1 MWRSA
6 FVPVVLLRFLKR
18 FTSGRVTISETSDTT
33 RNTADWIVMSLVNI
47 VVMAAQTEP
56 RTNHI
61 DTSCVV
67 KPSQS
72 NINIAKP
79 IHTIGIYCS
88 IELSPSFSH
97 NFNTILYISQT
108 ILCVFY
114 RTFSSFKAVRLILCF
129 EVYLY
134 SIQALKRRLFR
145 ASLPQMF
152 YPTLL

>member
-18 FTSGRVTISETSDTT
+18 FTSSRVTISETSDTT

-72 NINIAKP
+72 NMNIAKP

-88 IELSPSFSH
+88 IGQSPSFSH
-97 NFNTILYISQT
+97 NFNTILYI
-108 ILCVFY
+108 LVKLFY
-114 RTFSSFKAVRLILCF
+114 CYFMHFLSDKLYVSSLVTACRCFYVYEVLIL
-129 EVYLY
+129 
-134 SIQALKRRLFR
+134 SNLKARL
-145 ASLPQMF
+145 
-152 YPTLL
+152 